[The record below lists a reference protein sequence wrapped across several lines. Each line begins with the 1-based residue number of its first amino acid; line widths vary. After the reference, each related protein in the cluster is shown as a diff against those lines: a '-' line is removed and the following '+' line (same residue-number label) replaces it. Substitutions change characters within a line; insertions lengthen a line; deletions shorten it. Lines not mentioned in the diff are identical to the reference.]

1 VTIPNDIL
9 TRLPPVDYDVLR
21 PQMRTGDLLL
31 CQGEEAFSKLIR
43 WATRSPWSHIALVAR
58 IEEFDRVMAL
68 ESVEKIGVRT
78 VPVSRFISQDSAGQS
93 PYPGRILLA
102 RHRRF
107 AELVAEARLRAMTRL
122 AFERFGTPFGGG
134 ETAKIALRLVAG
146 GLGLRIPK
154 PLQPRDEY
162 ICSEYVDR
170 CYRQVGI
177 ETPWNRDGFIGPSD
191 FAADP
196 EVEAVAQV
204 QTR

>member
-1 VTIPNDIL
+1 MTIADDVL

-31 CQGEEAFSKLIR
+31 CQGDEAFSKLIR
-43 WATRSPWSHIALVAR
+43 WATRSPWSHIAVVAR

-78 VPVSRFISQDSAGQS
+78 VPVSRFISQDSAGAS

-102 RHRRF
+102 RNRRF
-107 AELVAEARLRAMTRL
+107 ADMGTPEHVKAMTRF
-122 AFERFGTPFGGG
+122 AFERFGYPFGGG
-134 ETAKIALRLVAG
+134 EMTKIALRLIAG
-146 GLGLRIPK
+146 GVGMKTPK
-154 PLQPRDEY
+154 PLQPDDEY

-177 ETPWNRDGFIGPSD
+177 ETPYNKDGFIAPCD

-196 EVEAVAQV
+196 QVEAVAQV